1 MGNTLRELQLCEL
14 QILKDVKRV
23 CERHG
28 FRYYLTAGTLL
39 GAVRHKGFIP
49 WDDDIDII
57 MPYPDY
63 VRFLEVAQKELGDG
77 YFVQNSDTDPLYS
90 HAYTHIRKNNT
101 TMVHD
106 WERKIHSHH
115 GVWLDV
121 FPMVYVNS
129 MKEHKIKNMF
139 LRVCFFLHMDDELF
153 LKDQQWYRDQSNS
166 VVFLF
171 VKLARK
177 LPRGLRYGL
186 RNRILRWIYE
196 NPKGKYMCFIWTNVS
211 ELVPS
216 EVYEG
221 DPAILPFEDDTYPAA
236 RDFDR
241 YLTLAYGDYMTPPPP
256 EKRNGGHGEFE
267 IIDLERDWTY
277 YCD

>member
-14 QILKDVKRV
+14 QILKDVRRV
-23 CERHG
+23 CEQHG
-28 FRYYLTAGTLL
+28 FLYYLAAGTLL
-39 GAVRHKGFIP
+39 CAVRHKGFIP

-63 VRFLEVAQKELGDG
+63 VRFLEVAQKELSDG
-77 YFVQNSDTDPLYS
+77 YFVQNSDTDPLYA

-101 TMVHD
+101 AMIRY
-106 WERKIHSHH
+106 WERRIHSHH

-121 FPMVYVNS
+121 FPMIYVKN
-129 MKEHKIKNMF
+129 KTDHKIKNIL
-139 LRVCFFLHMDDELF
+139 LRVCFFFRMDDALF
-153 LKDQQWYRDQSNS
+153 SDSKEWYKKQSS
-166 VVFLF
+166 SAAVLLIQ
-171 VKLARK
+171 LARK
-177 LPRGLRYGL
+177 LPRSIRYGL

-196 NPKGKYMCFIWTNVS
+196 TPKGPYRCFVWTNIS
-211 ELVPS
+211 ELVPT

-221 DPAILPFEDDTYPAA
+221 EPVLMPFEDDVYPAA
-236 RDFDR
+236 GGFDK
-241 YLTLAYGDYMTPPPP
+241 YLTCAYGDYMTPPPP

-267 IIDLERDWTY
+267 IIDLEQDWTF